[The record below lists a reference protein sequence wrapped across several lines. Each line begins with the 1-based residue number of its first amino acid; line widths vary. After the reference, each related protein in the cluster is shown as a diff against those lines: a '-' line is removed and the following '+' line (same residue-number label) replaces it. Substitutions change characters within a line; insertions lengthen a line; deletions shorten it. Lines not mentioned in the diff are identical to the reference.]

1 MAAPKEQPPRKL
13 SGKWTVGGGHSGK
26 QAAASRRRLT
36 EGVNGV
42 VAGGVVMLSGP
53 MTERGSASGRSD
65 DGATDSVGGMAFA
78 QWCRRISEAQ
88 PAPRSA
94 QGTRRPA
101 GAVRRPCNLRDNTV
115 LPTHNSQ
122 RA

>member
-1 MAAPKEQPPRKL
+1 MPVAYAKRPATPVGESGHRFLPMATQKEQPPRKL

-42 VAGGVVMLSGP
+42 VAGGVMMLSGP

-65 DGATDSVGGMAFA
+65 DGATDSVGGKIGRAS
-78 QWCRRISEAQ
+78 CRERVCQ
-88 PAPRSA
+88 Y
-94 QGTRRPA
+94 
-101 GAVRRPCNLRDNTV
+101 V
-115 LPTHNSQ
+115 
-122 RA
+122 

>member
-26 QAAASRRRLT
+26 QAAALRRRLT
-36 EGVNGV
+36 EGVNGA

-65 DGATDSVGGMAFA
+65 DGATDSVGGRPLSNGAGESPKRTPLHDLHRELGGKMVPFA
-78 QWCRRISEAQ
+78 GSEMPVQ
-88 PAPRSA
+88 
-94 QGTRRPA
+94 
-101 GAVRRPCNLRDNTV
+101 
-115 LPTHNSQ
+115 
-122 RA
+122 